1 MTSYTFRSSDVSC
14 SSRNPTGFHHGADGA
29 KRSGVVGFE
38 FKSLIASLG
47 SRSCRPQHARLP
59 HGLVIV
65 DQMAAAIAG
74 IVFVAQRA
82 EIQIVQLHLELLDL
96 LSELLIF
103 RLCEVNRMA
112 GRTVKRFAVFAKLR
126 PALLRQPQAAAA
138 GMRALNKFELN
149 GRHNYFLFLQLRL
162 SRPVRLPTQRR
173 MS

>member
-1 MTSYTFRSSDVSC
+1 
-14 SSRNPTGFHHGADGA
+14 
-29 KRSGVVGFE
+29 
-38 FKSLIASLG
+38 
-47 SRSCRPQHARLP
+47 
-59 HGLVIV
+59 
-65 DQMAAAIAG
+65 

-173 MS
+173 MSRSTPAASERSSCPVCLRFFFDARFFISSSPGFFARCFR